1 MYKSSFICFWVSV
14 LWIAGYTSSAES
26 GSAPVFTVT
35 VGEANTGLCDSLW
48 RYSKPVFLETTSESA
63 LSMISKVVLWNGRI
77 FVSDNRYD
85 KICVFDTAGK
95 FLWNIRRVGRGPG
108 EYIGMTDFVIDPD
121 REELII
127 YADKPYKLIHCG
139 VQGDFRYESRLP
151 DALFK
156 ELAFTEKYLV
166 AINSQQM
173 FPADYLSLIE
183 RGREDGFVKIPF
195 ERPIP
200 FNTYSIG
207 RQLVVSDHLNFTC
220 RYDNTV
226 YRLDGKEIVPWFQID
241 FGEKNFPA
249 SRLNVQLTQE
259 EFWDLL
265 VKGYVYSVT
274 NVTEDG
280 KTVYFTTNL
289 SGLGKIDL
297 EGRQTTYLRSLKDGR
312 LGVFLGEMLA
322 VEHVGGHP
330 VVGFSQTLQQ
340 LKLSVSDRGNSTDSV
355 FLSRVRTARE
365 DDNPVLFFYSN
376 HPFE

>member
-1 MYKSSFICFWVSV
+1 M
-14 LWIAGYTSSAES
+14 
-26 GSAPVFTVT
+26 
-35 VGEANTGLCDSLW
+35 
-48 RYSKPVFLETTSESA
+48 
-63 LSMISKVVLWNGRI
+63 
-77 FVSDNRYD
+77 
-85 KICVFDTAGK
+85 
-95 FLWNIRRVGRGPG
+95 
-108 EYIGMTDFVIDPD
+108 
-121 REELII
+121 
-127 YADKPYKLIHCG
+127 
-139 VQGDFRYESRLP
+139 
-151 DALFK
+151 
-156 ELAFTEKYLV
+156 
-166 AINSQQM
+166 
-173 FPADYLSLIE
+173 
-183 RGREDGFVKIPF
+183 
-195 ERPIP
+195 
-200 FNTYSIG
+200 
-207 RQLVVSDHLNFTC
+207 
-220 RYDNTV
+220 
-226 YRLDGKEIVPWFQID
+226 DGKEIVPWFQID

-355 FLSRVRTARE
+355 FLSRVRTAGRMITRFC
-365 DDNPVLFFYSN
+365 FFIRIIRSN
-376 HPFE
+376 KGCIAELLSVSTASRYLRRRNQS

>member
-1 MYKSSFICFWVSV
+1 M
-14 LWIAGYTSSAES
+14 
-26 GSAPVFTVT
+26 
-35 VGEANTGLCDSLW
+35 
-48 RYSKPVFLETTSESA
+48 
-63 LSMISKVVLWNGRI
+63 
-77 FVSDNRYD
+77 
-85 KICVFDTAGK
+85 
-95 FLWNIRRVGRGPG
+95 
-108 EYIGMTDFVIDPD
+108 
-121 REELII
+121 
-127 YADKPYKLIHCG
+127 
-139 VQGDFRYESRLP
+139 
-151 DALFK
+151 
-156 ELAFTEKYLV
+156 
-166 AINSQQM
+166 
-173 FPADYLSLIE
+173 
-183 RGREDGFVKIPF
+183 
-195 ERPIP
+195 
-200 FNTYSIG
+200 
-207 RQLVVSDHLNFTC
+207 
-220 RYDNTV
+220 
-226 YRLDGKEIVPWFQID
+226 
-241 FGEKNFPA
+241 
-249 SRLNVQLTQE
+249 NVQLTQE

-312 LGVFLGEMLA
+312 LGVFLEEMLA

>member
-14 LWIAGYTSSAES
+14 LWIAGCTSSAES

-35 VGEANTGLCDSLW
+35 VREANTGLCDSLW

-95 FLWNIRRVGRGPG
+95 FLWDIRRVGRGPG

-183 RGREDGFVKIPF
+183 RGRED
-195 ERPIP
+195 
-200 FNTYSIG
+200 
-207 RQLVVSDHLNFTC
+207 
-220 RYDNTV
+220 
-226 YRLDGKEIVPWFQID
+226 
-241 FGEKNFPA
+241 
-249 SRLNVQLTQE
+249 
-259 EFWDLL
+259 
-265 VKGYVYSVT
+265 
-274 NVTEDG
+274 
-280 KTVYFTTNL
+280 
-289 SGLGKIDL
+289 
-297 EGRQTTYLRSLKDGR
+297 
-312 LGVFLGEMLA
+312 
-322 VEHVGGHP
+322 
-330 VVGFSQTLQQ
+330 
-340 LKLSVSDRGNSTDSV
+340 
-355 FLSRVRTARE
+355 
-365 DDNPVLFFYSN
+365 
-376 HPFE
+376 

>member
-14 LWIAGYTSSAES
+14 LWIAGCTSSAES

-207 RQLVVSDHLNFTC
+207 RQLEL
-220 RYDNTV
+220 
-226 YRLDGKEIVPWFQID
+226 
-241 FGEKNFPA
+241 
-249 SRLNVQLTQE
+249 
-259 EFWDLL
+259 
-265 VKGYVYSVT
+265 
-274 NVTEDG
+274 
-280 KTVYFTTNL
+280 
-289 SGLGKIDL
+289 
-297 EGRQTTYLRSLKDGR
+297 
-312 LGVFLGEMLA
+312 
-322 VEHVGGHP
+322 
-330 VVGFSQTLQQ
+330 LQQ
-340 LKLSVSDRGNSTDSV
+340 FQNIQSV
-355 FLSRVRTARE
+355 
-365 DDNPVLFFYSN
+365 
-376 HPFE
+376 